1 MVGNQSAEYT
11 DLNIHG
17 NDNNYLEINSI
28 ATIARD
34 LPYDY
39 IDIPDENCR
48 PEDKVTTSGNS
59 DYASYDIGG
68 NQCNMNNVISD
79 SVHTEFNQPSSNT
92 TVNIITEG
100 LHDYA
105 VLDPEITG
113 YKRTMDED
121 NTYSPTYENATPYA
135 ILDPTD
141 TGVNIFKASNVK
153 STEAYAILD
162 PRVTGFDRLK
172 VKESA
177 TDIYELAKPLT
188 DYEAEETK
196 ILVEQTSTNQC
207 NRSKVGDYNS
217 VDVRCKNNKSE
228 HIYDRSIDAVYDTAN
243 YKRQAIETNTTYDHI
258 VPKKC
263 GGDYDHVIRF

>member
-1 MVGNQSAEYT
+1 MSSVFCIFTSKASNGNTIKSQKPINRDDDYIGNQNIAFPLVGNQSSEYT
-11 DLNIHG
+11 NLNIHG
-17 NDNNYLEINSI
+17 NDNNYLEMNSV
-28 ATIARD
+28 ATISRD
-34 LPYDY
+34 LPHDY
-39 IDIPDENCR
+39 IDITDENCR
-48 PEDKVTTSGNS
+48 PEDKVTASGNG
-59 DYASYDIGG
+59 DYASYDIVGSRW
-68 NQCNMNNVISD
+68 NMNNVISD

-113 YKRTMDED
+113 YKRTKDED

-141 TGVNIFKASNVK
+141 TGVNIFKASDVK

-188 DYEAEETK
+188 DDEAEETK
-196 ILVEQTSTNQC
+196 KLDEQTSTNQC
-207 NRSKVGDYNS
+207 NRSQVGDYNS
-217 VDVRCKNNKSE
+217 VDGRC
-228 HIYDRSIDAVYDTAN
+228 
-243 YKRQAIETNTTYDHI
+243 
-258 VPKKC
+258 
-263 GGDYDHVIRF
+263 